1 MGTELKLYSKGTRV
15 WVKDPETV
23 WKPAQVTK
31 DFDGSKLLLELE
43 DDATQLELQIGDKK
57 GQEELPPLRNPDIL
71 IGENDLTSLSYLHE
85 PAVLHNLAVR
95 FLDNQ
100 AIYTYCGIVLVA
112 INPYEELPIYG
123 NETISMYRGK
133 NMGELDPHIYA
144 VSEEAFTKMERY
156 VVICSTHH

>member
-1 MGTELKLYSKGTRV
+1 MTQDFNGSQL
-15 WVKDPETV
+15 
-23 WKPAQVTK
+23 QV
-31 DFDGSKLLLELE
+31 EAE
-43 DDATQLELQIGDKK
+43 DDATPSVLEIGSAR
-57 GQEELPPLRNPDIL
+57 GQTELPPLRNPDIL

-123 NETISMYRGK
+123 NDTIGMYRGK

-144 VSEEAFTKMERY
+144 VAEEAFTKMER
-156 VVICSTHH
+156 